1 LIRGAALKAAGG
13 LGALAGA
20 AWMGA
25 CASLYWHAFRP
36 VRWGDDAERG
46 WTPADLGVPH
56 EILETRTRDGLGLLT
71 WYLPG
76 TRPAAVVIS
85 GGHRGRAGDV
95 LGISAGLQRAGFH
108 VLVYGWRGTPG
119 SDPAAHT
126 LGVFE
131 RRDLEAAID
140 VVTARLGDVPI
151 GLLGYS
157 LGGAVSL
164 VVAADDHRIR
174 AVCADSAFS
183 DPLGVLA
190 DGVERVLR
198 IPGAVLTAPVAAM
211 FARRTGARLSDF
223 DPLTAVGR
231 IAPRPLLLIHGDR
244 DTAVPPRHAR
254 RLFDAAGEP
263 RELWTVPGA
272 GHVGAYFADRHG
284 YFARVRRFFEDA
296 LTATAAPPQR
306 REPPAHLDDEVPAS
320 AEPRPQLGSLP
331 PRSH

>member
-1 LIRGAALKAAGG
+1 MKALKAASGVA
-13 LGALAGA
+13 ALAGA

-36 VRWGDDAERG
+36 MRWGDDAERG

-56 EILETRTRDGLGLLT
+56 ESLETRTRDGLALVA

-76 TRPAAVVIS
+76 TRPAAVVVS

-95 LGISAGLQRAGFH
+95 LGISAALQRAGFH
-108 VLVYGWRGTPG
+108 VVVHGWRGTPG

-126 LGVFE
+126 LGVYE

-140 VVTARLGDVPI
+140 AVEARVGDIPV

-164 VVAADDHRIR
+164 VVAADDPRVL
-174 AVCADSAFS
+174 AVVADSAFA
-183 DPLGVLA
+183 DPLAVLS

-198 IPGAVLTAPVAAM
+198 VPGAVLTVPVAAWL
-211 FARRTGARLSDF
+211 ARRTGARLADF
-223 DPLTAVGR
+223 SPLAAVAR
-231 IAPRPLLLIHGDR
+231 IAPRPLLLIHGDG
-244 DTAVPPRHAR
+244 DDAVPIRHAH

-263 RELWTVPGA
+263 KQLWLVPGA
-272 GHVGAYFADRHG
+272 GHVNAYFADRQH
-284 YFARVRRFFEDA
+284 YLARVVGFFDTA
-296 LTATAAPPQR
+296 LSAPMSSNGPQPAGR
-306 REPPAHLDDEVPAS
+306 QQGDPEPHASTPAPTPA
-320 AEPRPQLGSLP
+320 
-331 PRSH
+331 

>member
-1 LIRGAALKAAGG
+1 MRSAALKSVGAI
-13 LGALAGA
+13 GALAGA

-36 VRWGDDAERG
+36 VRWGEDAERG
-46 WTPADLGVPH
+46 WTPADIGVPH
-56 EILETRTRDGLGLLT
+56 ESLEARTRDGLRLIA

-76 TRPAAVVIS
+76 TRPAAVVVS

-95 LGISAGLQRAGFH
+95 LGISAALQRAGFH
-108 VLVYGWRGTPG
+108 VVVYGWRGTPG

-140 VVTARLGDVPI
+140 AVEARLGDVPI

-164 VVAADDHRIR
+164 VVAAEDHRVR

-198 IPGAVLTAPVAAM
+198 IPGAVLTAPVAAVV
-211 FARRTGARLSDF
+211 ARRTGARLSDF
-223 DPLTAVGR
+223 EPLTSVAR
-231 IAPRPLLLIHGDR
+231 ISPRPLLLIHGDQ
-244 DTAVPPRHAR
+244 DTAVTPRHAR
-254 RLFDAAGEP
+254 RLYDAAGEP
-263 RELWTVPGA
+263 KELWTVPGA
-272 GHVGAYFADRHG
+272 AHVGAYFADRDQ
-284 YFARVRRFFEDA
+284 YLRRVRAFFESA
-296 LTATAAPPQR
+296 LAASAPADQLGRPRQR
-306 REPPAHLDDEVPAS
+306 RDGEVAAS
-320 AEPRPQLGSLP
+320 A
-331 PRSH
+331 

>member
-1 LIRGAALKAAGG
+1 MKAFKAVGGAA
-13 LGALAGA
+13 ALAGA

-56 EILETRTRDGLGLLT
+56 ESLEARTRDGLALIS

-76 TRPAAVVIS
+76 TRPAAVVVS

-95 LGISAGLQRAGFH
+95 LGISAALQRAGFH
-108 VLVYGWRGTPG
+108 VVVHGWRGTPG

-126 LGVFE
+126 LGVYE

-140 VVTARLGDVPI
+140 AVEARIGDVPV

-164 VVAADDHRIR
+164 VEAADDPRVR
-174 AVCADSAFS
+174 AVVADSAFA
-183 DPLGVLA
+183 DPLGVLS

-198 IPGAVLTAPVAAM
+198 VPGAVLTVPVAAWL
-211 FARRTGARLSDF
+211 ARRTGAHLSDF
-223 DPLTAVGR
+223 SPLAAVAR

-244 DTAVPPRHAR
+244 DDAVPVRHAH

-263 RELWTVPGA
+263 KELWLVPGA
-272 GHVGAYFADRHG
+272 GHVNAYFADRQEYLEKVVG
-284 YFARVRRFFEDA
+284 FFDTA
-296 LTATAAPPQR
+296 LSTPLSNGPEPAPSKQGHP
-306 REPPAHLDDEVPAS
+306 EPHASTPAS
-320 AEPRPQLGSLP
+320 TPA
-331 PRSH
+331 

>member
-1 LIRGAALKAAGG
+1 MRGVLKLGGGAA
-13 LGALAGA
+13 ALAGA

-36 VRWGDDAERG
+36 VSWGDEAERG

-56 EILETRTRDGLGLLT
+56 ESLEARTRDGLRLIA

-76 TRPAAVVIS
+76 SRPAAVVVS

-95 LGISAGLQRAGFH
+95 LGISAALQRAGFH
-108 VLVYGWRGTPG
+108 VVVHGWRGTPG

-126 LGVFE
+126 LGVYE

-140 VVTARLGDVPI
+140 AVAARVGDVPI

-164 VVAADDHRIR
+164 VVAAEDPRER

-198 IPGAVLTAPVAAM
+198 IPGAVLTAPVAGLL
-211 FARRTGARLSDF
+211 ARRTGAHLSDF
-223 DPLTAVGR
+223 QPLDAVAR
-231 IAPRPLLLIHGDR
+231 IAPRPLLLIHGEH
-244 DTAVPPRHAR
+244 DTAVPVSHAR
-254 RLFDAAGEP
+254 RLHDVAREP
-263 RELWTVPGA
+263 RQLWIVPGA
-272 GHVGAYFADRHG
+272 GHVGAYFVDREE
-284 YFARVRRFFEDA
+284 YVRRVGAFFESA
-296 LTATAAPPQR
+296 LGGCTQPPPAAPQQPAQR
-306 REPPAHLDDEVPAS
+306 GDEAVSRA
-320 AEPRPQLGSLP
+320 
-331 PRSH
+331 

>member
-1 LIRGAALKAAGG
+1 MRSAVLKATGG
-13 LGALAGA
+13 TLALAGA

-36 VRWGDDAERG
+36 VKWGEDGERG

-56 EILETRTRDGLGLLT
+56 ESLETRTRDGLRLLA

-76 TRPAAVVIS
+76 VRDAAVVVS

-95 LGISAGLQRAGFH
+95 LGVSAALQRAGFH
-108 VLVYGWRGTPG
+108 VVAYGWRGTPG

-131 RRDLEAAID
+131 RRDLQAAID
-140 VVTARLGDVPI
+140 AVEARLGDVPV

-164 VVAADDHRIR
+164 VVAAEDPRVR

-183 DPLGVLA
+183 DPAGVLA

-198 IPGAVLTAPVAAM
+198 IPGAVLTAPVAAAM
-211 FARRTGARLSDF
+211 AWRTGARLHDF
-223 DPLTAVGR
+223 SPLSAVGR
-231 IAPRPLLLIHGDR
+231 IAPRPLLLIHGER
-244 DTAVPPRHAR
+244 DQAVALRHAR
-254 RLFDAAGEP
+254 TLYEAAGDP
-263 RELWTVPGA
+263 RELWLVPGA
-272 GHVGAYFADRHG
+272 GHVGG
-284 YFARVRRFFEDA
+284 YFIDRDQYLERVVGFFDRALNGMRTGNGSDPARQQRQQPQ
-296 LTATAAPPQR
+296 APA
-306 REPPAHLDDEVPAS
+306 PA
-320 AEPRPQLGSLP
+320 
-331 PRSH
+331 

>member
-1 LIRGAALKAAGG
+1 MRSALKVGG
-13 LGALAGA
+13 GIAALAGA

-25 CASLYWHAFRP
+25 CSSLYWHAFRP

-56 EILETRTRDGLGLLT
+56 ESLETRTRDGLRLIA

-76 TRPAAVVIS
+76 TRPAAVVVS

-95 LGISAGLQRAGFH
+95 LGISAALQRAGFH
-108 VLVYGWRGTPG
+108 VVAYGWRGTPG
-119 SDPAAHT
+119 SDPAQHT
-126 LGVFE
+126 LGVYE

-140 VVTARLGDVPI
+140 AVTARVGDVPV

-164 VVAADDHRIR
+164 VVAAEDPRVR

-183 DPLGVLA
+183 DPLAVLA

-198 IPGAVLTAPVAAM
+198 IPGAVLTAPVAALL
-211 FARRTGARLSDF
+211 ARRTGARLSDF
-223 DPLTAVGR
+223 QPLAAVAR

-244 DTAVPPRHAR
+244 DDAVPLLHAR
-254 RLFDAAGEP
+254 RLFDAARDP
-263 RELWTVPGA
+263 RELWVVPGA
-272 GHVGAYFADRHG
+272 GHVGAYFADRDQ
-284 YFARVRRFFEDA
+284 YLVRVRSFFERA
-296 LTATAAPPQR
+296 LTTDRPAPAPHR
-306 REPPAHLDDEVPAS
+306 ARAGEVTAS
-320 AEPRPQLGSLP
+320 A
-331 PRSH
+331 

>member
-1 LIRGAALKAAGG
+1 MRSGALKAVSGI
-13 LGALAGA
+13 GALAGA

-36 VRWGDDAERG
+36 MRWGDDAERG

-56 EILETRTRDGLGLLT
+56 ESLEARTRDGLRLIA

-76 TRPAAVVIS
+76 TRPAAVVVS

-95 LGISAGLQRAGFH
+95 LGISAALQRAGFH
-108 VLVYGWRGTPG
+108 VVAYGWRGTPG

-140 VVTARLGDVPI
+140 AVEARLGNVPI

-164 VVAADDHRIR
+164 VVAGEDHRVR

-198 IPGAVLTAPVAAM
+198 IPGAVLTAPVAALV
-211 FARRTGARLSDF
+211 AKRTGARLADF
-223 DPLTAVGR
+223 EPLAAVAR
-231 IAPRPLLLIHGDR
+231 ISPRPLLLIHGAE
-244 DTAVPPRHAR
+244 DTAVTPRHAR
-254 RLFDAAGEP
+254 RLYDAAAEP

-272 GHVGAYFADRHG
+272 SHVGAYFADREH
-284 YFARVRRFFEDA
+284 YLERVCTFFEAA
-296 LTATAAPPQR
+296 LTSEAPVEEPARPHDRTQDEIATS
-306 REPPAHLDDEVPAS
+306 V
-320 AEPRPQLGSLP
+320 
-331 PRSH
+331 

>member
-1 LIRGAALKAAGG
+1 MRSALLKTLGGAA
-13 LGALAGA
+13 ALSGA

-36 VRWGDDAERG
+36 MRWGAESERG

-56 EILETRTRDGLGLLT
+56 ESFEARTRDGLSLLA

-76 TRPAAVVIS
+76 SRDAAVVVS

-95 LGISAGLQRAGFH
+95 LGISAALQRAGFH
-108 VLVYGWRGTPG
+108 VVAYGWRGTPG

-131 RRDLEAAID
+131 RRDLQGAID
-140 VVTARLGDVPI
+140 AVEARLGDVPV

-164 VVAADDHRIR
+164 VVAADDPRVR

-183 DPLGVLA
+183 DPAGVLA

-198 IPGAVLTAPVAAM
+198 IPGAVLTAPVGAIVAL
-211 FARRTGARLSDF
+211 RTGARLADF
-223 DPLTAVGR
+223 SPLKAVAR
-231 IAPRPLLLIHGDR
+231 IAPRPLLLVHGAGDR
-244 DTAVPPRHAR
+244 AVPPRHAR
-254 RLFDAAGEP
+254 DLYNAAGDP
-263 RELWTVPGA
+263 RELWMVPGA
-272 GHVGAYFADRHG
+272 VHVGAYFADRER
-284 YFARVRRFFEDA
+284 YVDRVVGFFDRA
-296 LTATAAPPQR
+296 LVGTAAPDAPQNGR
-306 REPPAHLDDEVPAS
+306 AQALEEARPTAS
-320 AEPRPQLGSLP
+320 A
-331 PRSH
+331 

>member
-1 LIRGAALKAAGG
+1 
-13 LGALAGA
+13 
-20 AWMGA
+20 MGA
-25 CASLYWHAFRP
+25 CASLYWHAFSP
-36 VRWGDDAERG
+36 VRWGDDAARG
-46 WTPADLGVPH
+46 WTPADLGLPH
-56 EILETRTRDGLGLLT
+56 ERLEARTRDGLRLIA

-76 TRPAAVVIS
+76 TLPAAVVIS

-95 LGISAGLQRAGFH
+95 LGISAALQRAGFH
-108 VLVYGWRGTPG
+108 VVAYGWRGTPG

-140 VVTARLGDVPI
+140 AVEERLGDVPI

-164 VVAADDHRIR
+164 VVAAEDHRVH

-198 IPGAVLTAPVAAM
+198 IPGAVLTAPVAALV
-211 FARRTGARLSDF
+211 ARRTGARLADF
-223 DPLTAVGR
+223 EPLAAVGR
-231 IAPRPLLLIHGDR
+231 ISPRPLLLIHGDQ
-244 DTAVPPRHAR
+244 DTAVTPRHAR
-254 RLFDAAGEP
+254 RLHDAAAEP

-272 GHVGAYFADRHG
+272 GHVGGYFADREQYLH
-284 YFARVRRFFEDA
+284 RVRTFFEAA
-296 LTATAAPPQR
+296 LLSGASAGSPERPNDR
-306 REPPAHLDDEVPAS
+306 MPAS
-320 AEPRPQLGSLP
+320 A
-331 PRSH
+331 

>member
-1 LIRGAALKAAGG
+1 MRPVLKVVGGAT
-13 LGALAGA
+13 ALAGA

-36 VRWGDDAERG
+36 VRWGEDAERG

-56 EILETRTRDGLGLLT
+56 ESMETRTRDGLRLIA

-76 TRPAAVVIS
+76 TRPAAVVVS

-95 LGISAGLQRAGFH
+95 LGVSAALQRAGFH
-108 VLVYGWRGTPG
+108 VVVYGWRGTPG

-126 LGVFE
+126 LGVYE

-140 VVTARLGDVPI
+140 AVGARLGDVPI

-164 VVAADDHRIR
+164 VVAADEQRVR

-211 FARRTGARLSDF
+211 VARRTGARLSDF
-223 DPLTAVGR
+223 QPLAAVPR
-231 IAPRPLLLIHGDR
+231 IAPRPLLLIHGDD
-244 DTAVPPRHAR
+244 DTAVPPSHAR
-254 RLFDAAGEP
+254 RLYDAAGEP

-272 GHVGAYFADRHG
+272 GHVGAYFADREQ
-284 YFARVRRFFEDA
+284 YLVRVVGFFERSLGDGSA
-296 LTATAAPPQR
+296 AT
-306 REPPAHLDDEVPAS
+306 PPAVASGEVTAR
-320 AEPRPQLGSLP
+320 A
-331 PRSH
+331 